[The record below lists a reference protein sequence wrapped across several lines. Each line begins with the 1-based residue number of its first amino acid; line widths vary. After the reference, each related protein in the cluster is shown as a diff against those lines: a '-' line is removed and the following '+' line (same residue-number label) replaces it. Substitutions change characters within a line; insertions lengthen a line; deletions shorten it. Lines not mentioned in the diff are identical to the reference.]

1 MTRARDLS
9 EIVNS
14 TGLSVDTDTL
24 VVDSANNRVGIGT
37 DLGSRRLNVFSDTDR
52 YTMDLRNESGYN
64 SGELSGIVFSGR
76 YDSSN
81 SVTDMASIGGGKE
94 NTSDGNFG
102 GRLSFFTRVHNGI
115 DTERLRIDSSGQ
127 VKITDGGSL
136 NFDAAANGN
145 YDIAYKSADNTF
157 NIISN
162 SSSAVMGFHTN
173 STERMRIDSGGTTTI
188 KTDGSTQLVLN
199 RADAS
204 IQNGNQI
211 ANLLVTGDDPSAGQS
226 GAAISFIAGDA
237 WATNSYPTNITFS
250 NDLSGTL
257 TERMRIDA
265 SGNVG
270 IGTSSLTQKFEVI
283 QGAGATTRAVIG
295 GGAQAMLVINGDR
308 DNSGDSGLEDA
319 SLVFAS
325 DGVYD
330 GTGNPN
336 FGYRIGHANASA
348 SNALIFTGI
357 KSEVDYE
364 RMRVDSSGNLLVG
377 KTSTSI
383 DTAGHTIFASGEVFH
398 TVAGTPLYVN
408 RTGSDGSIQNFY
420 KDGSSVGSIGANSG
434 TPYMSGNLGGFRLT
448 SSSGAGVMVPTDT
461 DGNASDADND
471 LGVSSARWR
480 DLYLSGSVVHTFD
493 VVNNGTTDYQFSDA
507 GSNWFPT
514 AENDP
519 VLYLRRGE
527 TYIFS
532 VVASGHPFQIRVS
545 NGGAAYNTGV
555 TNNGADNGDVV
566 FKVPMSAPPTLYY
579 QCTVH
584 SGMGNTIN
592 IV

>member
-136 NFDAAANGN
+136 NFDAAVNGN

-173 STERMRIDSGGTTTI
+173 STERMRIDSVGTTTI

-308 DNSGDSGLEDA
+308 DNSGDS
-319 SLVFAS
+319 
-325 DGVYD
+325 
-330 GTGNPN
+330 
-336 FGYRIGHANASA
+336 
-348 SNALIFTGI
+348 
-357 KSEVDYE
+357 
-364 RMRVDSSGNLLVG
+364 
-377 KTSTSI
+377 
-383 DTAGHTIFASGEVFH
+383 
-398 TVAGTPLYVN
+398 
-408 RTGSDGSIQNFY
+408 
-420 KDGSSVGSIGANSG
+420 
-434 TPYMSGNLGGFRLT
+434 
-448 SSSGAGVMVPTDT
+448 
-461 DGNASDADND
+461 
-471 LGVSSARWR
+471 
-480 DLYLSGSVVHTFD
+480 
-493 VVNNGTTDYQFSDA
+493 
-507 GSNWFPT
+507 
-514 AENDP
+514 
-519 VLYLRRGE
+519 
-527 TYIFS
+527 
-532 VVASGHPFQIRVS
+532 
-545 NGGAAYNTGV
+545 
-555 TNNGADNGDVV
+555 
-566 FKVPMSAPPTLYY
+566 AP
-579 QCTVH
+579 
-584 SGMGNTIN
+584 
-592 IV
+592 

>member
-136 NFDAAANGN
+136 NFDAAVNGN

-173 STERMRIDSGGTTTI
+173 STERMRIDSVGTTTI

-226 GAAISFIAGDA
+226 GAAISFTAGDA
-237 WATNSYPTNITFS
+237 WATNSYPTNIIFS
-250 NDLSGTL
+250 NDQSGTL
-257 TERMRIDA
+257 APRMTLDA
-265 SGNVG
+265 
-270 IGTSSLTQKFEVI
+270 
-283 QGAGATTRAVIG
+283 
-295 GGAQAMLVINGDR
+295 
-308 DNSGDSGLEDA
+308 
-319 SLVFAS
+319 
-325 DGVYD
+325 
-330 GTGNPN
+330 
-336 FGYRIGHANASA
+336 
-348 SNALIFTGI
+348 
-357 KSEVDYE
+357 
-364 RMRVDSSGNLLVG
+364 SGNLLVG
-377 KTSTSI
+377 QSSTTFPGI
-383 DTAGHTIFASGEVFH
+383 GNTTAGVSIR
-398 TVAGTPLYVN
+398 GT
-408 RTGSDGSIQNFY
+408 DGSFFSRALGSGDTNNVVSINRSTEDGNILGFQ
-420 KDGSSVGSIGANSG
+420 KDGTTVGSIGVDNNDNFYIGATTSG
-434 TPYMSGNLGGFRLT
+434 HSGFYFGNTNVAPMAAGTKVDNTIDLGT
-448 SSSGAGVMVPTDT
+448 SDNRFIDLHLSGGVVLDENPTIVGTTVVNRTITSKTLDDYEEGTWIPAIAGWTGTFVGTYTKTGNTVFYALSTDT
-461 DGNASDADND
+461 
-471 LGVSSARWR
+471 
-480 DLYLSGSVVHTFD
+480 LSGSGSDIIEITGLPFD
-493 VVNNGTTDYQFSDA
+493 PSASQ
-507 GSNWFPT
+507 
-514 AENDP
+514 
-519 VLYLRRGE
+519 
-527 TYIFS
+527 
-532 VVASGHPFQIRVS
+532 ASGTVMAQHVNTS
-545 NGGAAYNTGV
+545 TGTANLVGYTMGGSKLRIYETL
-555 TNNGADNGDVV
+555 DNAGWNALTE
-566 FKVPMSAPPTLYY
+566 SSLT
-579 QCTVH
+579 
-584 SGMGNTIN
+584 SGSSQFIISGTYTTA
-592 IV
+592 

>member
-136 NFDAAANGN
+136 NFDAAVNGN

-173 STERMRIDSGGTTTI
+173 STERMRIDSVGTTTI

-226 GAAISFIAGDA
+226 GAAISFTAGDA
-237 WATNSYPTNITFS
+237 WATNSYPTNIIFS
-250 NDLSGTL
+250 NDQSGTL
-257 TERMRIDA
+257 APRMTLDA
-265 SGNVG
+265 
-270 IGTSSLTQKFEVI
+270 
-283 QGAGATTRAVIG
+283 
-295 GGAQAMLVINGDR
+295 
-308 DNSGDSGLEDA
+308 
-319 SLVFAS
+319 
-325 DGVYD
+325 
-330 GTGNPN
+330 
-336 FGYRIGHANASA
+336 
-348 SNALIFTGI
+348 
-357 KSEVDYE
+357 
-364 RMRVDSSGNLLVG
+364 SGNLLVG
-377 KTSTSI
+377 QSSTTFPGI
-383 DTAGHTIFASGEVFH
+383 GNTTAGVSIR
-398 TVAGTPLYVN
+398 GT
-408 RTGSDGSIQNFY
+408 DGSFFSRALGSGDTNNVVSINRSTEDGNILGFQ
-420 KDGSSVGSIGANSG
+420 KDGTTVGSIGVDNNDNFYIGATTSG
-434 TPYMSGNLGGFRLT
+434 HSGFYFGNT
-448 SSSGAGVMVPTDT
+448 NVAPMAAGTKV
-461 DGNASDADND
+461 DNTID
-471 LGVSSARWR
+471 LGTSDNRFI
-480 DLYLSGSVVHTFD
+480 DLHLSGGVVLDENPTIVGTTVVNRTITSKTLDDYEEGTWIPAIAGWTGTFVGTYTKTGNTVFYALSTGTLSGSGSDIIEITGLPFD
-493 VVNNGTTDYQFSDA
+493 PSASQ
-507 GSNWFPT
+507 
-514 AENDP
+514 
-519 VLYLRRGE
+519 
-527 TYIFS
+527 
-532 VVASGHPFQIRVS
+532 ASGTVMAQHVNTS
-545 NGGAAYNTGV
+545 TGTANLVGYTMGGSKLRIYETL
-555 TNNGADNGDVV
+555 DNAGWNALTE
-566 FKVPMSAPPTLYY
+566 SSLT
-579 QCTVH
+579 
-584 SGMGNTIN
+584 SGSSQFIISGTYTTA
-592 IV
+592 

>member
-37 DLGSRRLNVFSDTDR
+37 DSSATTLHITKDGNQSAVLDAYEAQQVSHNTIA
-52 YTMDLRNESGYN
+52 YTRWVQNA
-64 SGELSGIVFSGR
+64 SGIANIMGVDSAAGILGT
-76 YDSSN
+76 SSN
-81 SVTDMASIGGGKE
+81 HALAI
-94 NTSDGNFG
+94 
-102 GRLSFFTRVHNGI
+102 R
-115 DTERLRIDSSGQ
+115 
-127 VKITDGGSL
+127 
-136 NFDAAANGN
+136 
-145 YDIAYKSADNTF
+145 
-157 NIISN
+157 
-162 SSSAVMGFHTN
+162 TN
-173 STERMRIDSGGTTTI
+173 NTERMRIDSGGTTTI

-408 RTGSDGSIQNFY
+408 RTGSDGPIQNFY
-420 KDGSSVGSIGANSG
+420 KDGAPVGSIGVDNNDNFYIGATTSG
-434 TPYMSGNLGGFRLT
+434 HSGFYFGNT
-448 SSSGAGVMVPTDT
+448 NVAPMAAGTKV
-461 DGNASDADND
+461 DNTID
-471 LGVSSARWR
+471 LGTSDNRFI
-480 DLYLSGSVVHTFD
+480 DLHLSGGVVLDENPTIVGTTVVNRTITSKTLDDYEEGTWIPAIAGWTGTFVGTYTKTGNTVFYALSTGTLSGSGSDIIEITGLPFD
-493 VVNNGTTDYQFSDA
+493 PSASQ
-507 GSNWFPT
+507 
-514 AENDP
+514 
-519 VLYLRRGE
+519 
-527 TYIFS
+527 
-532 VVASGHPFQIRVS
+532 ASGTVMAQHVNTS
-545 NGGAAYNTGV
+545 TGTANLVGYTMGGSKLRIYETL
-555 TNNGADNGDVV
+555 DNAGWNALTE
-566 FKVPMSAPPTLYY
+566 SSLT
-579 QCTVH
+579 
-584 SGMGNTIN
+584 SGSSQFIISGTYTTA
-592 IV
+592 

>member
-9 EIVNS
+9 EILNS

-136 NFDAAANGN
+136 NFDAAVNGN

-173 STERMRIDSGGTTTI
+173 STERMRIDSVGTTTI

-226 GAAISFIAGDA
+226 GAAISFTAGDA
-237 WATNSYPTNITFS
+237 WATNSYPTNIIFS
-250 NDLSGTL
+250 NDQSGTL
-257 TERMRIDA
+257 APRMTLDA
-265 SGNVG
+265 
-270 IGTSSLTQKFEVI
+270 
-283 QGAGATTRAVIG
+283 
-295 GGAQAMLVINGDR
+295 
-308 DNSGDSGLEDA
+308 
-319 SLVFAS
+319 
-325 DGVYD
+325 
-330 GTGNPN
+330 
-336 FGYRIGHANASA
+336 
-348 SNALIFTGI
+348 
-357 KSEVDYE
+357 
-364 RMRVDSSGNLLVG
+364 SGNLLVG
-377 KTSTSI
+377 QSSTTFPGI
-383 DTAGHTIFASGEVFH
+383 GNTTAGVSIR
-398 TVAGTPLYVN
+398 GT
-408 RTGSDGSIQNFY
+408 DGSFFSRALGSGDTNNVVSINRSTEDGNILGFQ
-420 KDGSSVGSIGANSG
+420 KDGTTVGSIGVDNNDNFYIGATTSG
-434 TPYMSGNLGGFRLT
+434 HSGFYFGNT
-448 SSSGAGVMVPTDT
+448 NVAPMAAGTKV
-461 DGNASDADND
+461 DNTID
-471 LGVSSARWR
+471 LGTSDNRFI
-480 DLYLSGSVVHTFD
+480 DLHLSGGVVLDENPTIVGTTVVNRTITSKTLDDYEEGTWIPAIAGWTGTFVGTYTKTGNTVFYALSTGTLSGSGSDIIEITGLPFD
-493 VVNNGTTDYQFSDA
+493 PSASQ
-507 GSNWFPT
+507 
-514 AENDP
+514 
-519 VLYLRRGE
+519 
-527 TYIFS
+527 
-532 VVASGHPFQIRVS
+532 ASGTVMAQHVNTS
-545 NGGAAYNTGV
+545 TGTANLVGYTMGGSKLRIYETL
-555 TNNGADNGDVV
+555 DNAGWNALTE
-566 FKVPMSAPPTLYY
+566 SSLT
-579 QCTVH
+579 
-584 SGMGNTIN
+584 SGSSQFIISGTYTTA
-592 IV
+592 